1 MTVTGHSDAHFGN
14 VFLEEQEDY
23 LYFDPA
29 FAGNHAPLLDI
40 IKPLFHNVFAAW
52 MYFPQE
58 IARELKLSVTIR
70 DTNIY
75 VEHNYDLA
83 PVRRAIF
90 HTKLEYLLA
99 PLLQMLVSRNA
110 LPEDWIEI
118 VPLALMCW
126 QLLADHHEEGEVD
139 GLGLFRG
146 EVRRIPHGPK
156 IPHMGWNTVTSLR
169 EGLPIFAD
177 IPPNAYFYFAH
188 SYYVEPQDRQGVA
201 AMTDYG
207 SPYCSV
213 IVGEHVWG
221 TQFHPEKSGAA
232 GLQLLRNFM
241 KWVRK

>member
-1 MTVTGHSDAHFGN
+1 MIAIIDYGAGNIRSIEKALEYVGAQVQVTG
-14 VFLEEQEDY
+14 
-23 LYFDPA
+23 DPA
-29 FAGNHAPLLDI
+29 VVANAHAIVLPGVGSGGAAMARMTERGLDEAI
-40 IKPLFHNVFAAW
+40 RQATQQGKPFLGICLG
-52 MYFPQE
+52 M
-58 IARELKLSVTIR
+58 
-70 DTNIY
+70 
-75 VEHNYDLA
+75 
-83 PVRRAIF
+83 
-90 HTKLEYLLA
+90 
-99 PLLQMLVSRNA
+99 
-110 LPEDWIEI
+110 
-118 VPLALMCW
+118 
-126 QLLADHHEEGEVD
+126 QLLADHHAEGEVD

-201 AMTDYG
+201 AVTDYG

-241 KWVRK
+241 KWVRE